1 MASVIFDKVSKGRY
15 SDQVVEMIKAEV
27 ASVKYTIGDKL
38 PTEKELTE
46 QLNVSRTVVREAI
59 RMLEEAGFV
68 ETKRGPKGG
77 VFVTRAFHKPV
88 SNSLK
93 ALVDHGELTVDD
105 LFDVRLL
112 IEPYIAAQAA
122 VRAKPKDLEALQSL
136 IDESLLHQ
144 DDTSLL
150 KQNNINFHLALAK
163 AAQNPVLSI
172 IMESV
177 IELVQQLSQDF
188 SESSYSKAHLEI
200 HRQILSLIEQ
210 RNADEASKLITYDIT
225 KVAKVLKDYFLT
237 CQPGVKNR
245 KRMKQ
250 PRARKNIQSS

>member
-1 MASVIFDKVSKGRY
+1 MASTIFDKVSKGRY

-27 ASVKYTIGDKL
+27 ASVRYTIGDKL

-59 RMLEEAGFV
+59 RVLEEAGFV

-77 VFVTRAFHKPV
+77 VFVTCAFHKPV
-88 SNSLK
+88 SHSLK
-93 ALVDHGELTVDD
+93 ALVDYGGLTVDD

-122 VRAKPKDLEALQSL
+122 TKATLKDLKSLKAL
-136 IDESLLHQ
+136 IDESSSHQ
-144 DDTSLL
+144 DDASLL
-150 KQNNINFHLALAK
+150 KQNNINFHLVLAR
-163 AAQNPVLSI
+163 AARNPVLSI

-188 SESSYSKAHLEI
+188 SETSYSKIHLEI
-200 HRQILSLIEQ
+200 HRQILSFIEQ

-225 KVAKVLKDYFLT
+225 KVAEVLKDYFLT
-237 CQPGVKNR
+237 CRSGK
-245 KRMKQ
+245 KTK
-250 PRARKNIQSS
+250 KK